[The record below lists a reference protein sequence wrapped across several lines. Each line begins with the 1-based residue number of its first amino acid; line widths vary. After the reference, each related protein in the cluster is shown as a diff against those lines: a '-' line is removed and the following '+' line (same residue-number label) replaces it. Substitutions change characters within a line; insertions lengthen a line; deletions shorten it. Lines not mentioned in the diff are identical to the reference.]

1 LQSEIDT
8 VEKRDKELSYNSSG
22 AEKLKNGDVN
32 GAITDFNQAGEL
44 DPRYANAYHNRAYA
58 KVKKKQ
64 YAAAIEDIQR
74 AIQLDPKNGDYYLS
88 LGWHQL
94 FNRKPRES
102 IAASLKALELSPDHA
117 LIINGNLAHAYLF
130 DNQFDKAKA
139 IYFENKD
146 TTLHDGRSFSQSVLD
161 DFKE

>member
-1 LQSEIDT
+1 
-8 VEKRDKELSYNSSG
+8 
-22 AEKLKNGDVN
+22 
-32 GAITDFNQAGEL
+32 
-44 DPRYANAYHNRAYA
+44 
-58 KVKKKQ
+58 VKKKQ

-139 IYFENKD
+139 IYLENKIPRF
-146 TTLHDGRSFSQSVLD
+146 TMGGPLARACWMTSKNFRRRASLILIWRRS
-161 DFKE
+161 KRC